1 MITRFLFTL
10 CLLLQAAVAGPS
22 QQLLLAQVPAPSSGI
37 AVNGAAKNSAF
48 NANASVS
55 ITPASSEML
64 VAIACEYG
72 ASVNNGTM
80 SDNLSSAGWTKVTSD
95 VETSSGGIGISI
107 WYLANAS
114 PSITTVTFTRS
125 TGTSYNTL
133 IVHRV
138 SGVST
143 SAPFTSG
150 ESATAKSAGATSLA
164 TGAVSNATAN
174 SIYFAG
180 VVTGSGNNPC
190 TMTINSSGTTGTW
203 NLYNS
208 TNSQELDAFN
218 NMPLSVPNIIVT
230 STASRGHGWA
240 FESSL
245 RCTAAVAIF
254 H

>member
-1 MITRFLFTL
+1 MIRFLLSLFI
-10 CLLLQAAVAGPS
+10 LLQCAVAGPS
-22 QQLLLAQVPAPSSGI
+22 QQMWLAQKTAAAAGI
-37 AVNGAAKNSAF
+37 AVNGAAKNSALS
-48 NANASVS
+48 ANASVS
-55 ITPASSEML
+55 ITPASGEML

-72 ASVNNGTM
+72 ASVNNGTV

-95 VETSSGGIGISI
+95 VETSAGGIGIAI

-143 SAPFTSG
+143 STPFTSG
-150 ESATAKSAGATSLA
+150 EAATAKSSGATSLA
-164 TGAVSNATAN
+164 TGGVSNATAN

-180 VVTGSGNNPC
+180 VVNGSGNNPC
-190 TMTINSSGTTGTW
+190 TMTINSTGTTGTW
-203 NLYNS
+203 SLYNA
-208 TNSQELDAFN
+208 TNSQELNAFD
-218 NMPLSVPNIIVT
+218 NMPLSVPNLIVS

-245 RCTAAVAIF
+245 RCTAAIAVF

>member
-1 MITRFLFTL
+1 MIIRFIITL
-10 CLLLQAAVAGPS
+10 WLIASVCFAGPM
-22 QQLLLAQVPAPSSGI
+22 QLLLGQKSAAAPAGI
-37 AVNGAAKNSAF
+37 AVNGAAKASAL

-55 ITPASSEML
+55 ITPASSETL

-72 ASVNNGTM
+72 ASVNNGTV
-80 SDNLSSAGWTKVTSD
+80 SDNLSSAGWTKATSD
-95 VETSSGGIGISI
+95 VETSAGGIGIAI

-143 SAPFTSG
+143 STPFTSG
-150 ESATAKSAGATSLA
+150 EAATAKSAGATSLA
-164 TGAVSNATAN
+164 TGTVSNGTAN

-190 TMTINSSGTTGTW
+190 TLTINSSGTTGTW
-203 NLYNS
+203 GLYNS
-208 TNSQELDAFN
+208 TNSQELNAFD
-218 NMPLSVPNIIVT
+218 NMPLSVPNIIVS
-230 STASRGHGWA
+230 STAARGHGWA

-245 RCTAAVAIF
+245 RCTAAVAVF